1 MKGWKDNKSTINNLS
16 DRLDRLEA
24 EIFIKRSDAEDE
36 QQQRQQQG
44 LEKLTSMERYILNF
58 NRSVKEVMPYYKA
71 EVMQVH
77 SISSEEYDKRTL
89 EGDESIYLP
98 QPNRKFES
106 TSYAQRVAHVLGLD
120 YEGLQLKINQGE
132 IKDMIATG
140 GFGCWRDENPNAVF

>member
-1 MKGWKDNKSTINNLS
+1 MKSWKDNKSTTVNNLS

-24 EIFIKRSDAEDE
+24 EIFIQESDAEDK
-36 QQQRQQQG
+36 QQE
-44 LEKLTSMERYILNF
+44 LEKLSPTERYILNF
-58 NRSVKEVMPYYKA
+58 NRSVKEIMQYYKA

-77 SISSEEYDKRTL
+77 GISSEEYDKRIL
-89 EGDESIYLP
+89 ECDESIYLP

-106 TSYAQRVAHVLGLD
+106 TSYAERVAHVLGLD
-120 YEGLQLKINQGE
+120 YEGLQVKISQGE

>member
-1 MKGWKDNKSTINNLS
+1 MKGWKDNKSITIDNLS

-24 EIFIKRSDAEDE
+24 EIFFIRQSNAEE
-36 QQQRQQQG
+36 RQQE
-44 LEKLTSMERYILNF
+44 LEKLTSTERYALNF
-58 NRSVKEVMPYYKA
+58 NRSVKEIMPYYKA

-77 SISSEEYDKRTL
+77 NISSKEYDKRTL

-98 QPNRKFES
+98 QPNGKFEP
-106 TSYAQRVAHVLGLD
+106 TSYEKRVAHVLGLD
-120 YEGLQLKINQGE
+120 YEGLQVKISQGE